1 MMLSGKLSALWGDAG
16 RAGLLK
22 SLALVMLCAAVGACS
37 TTVVDKTLGMT
48 PAELYAE
55 AKDEM
60 SNQQIEKAIGL
71 YEKLEARAA
80 GTPLALQAQLD
91 KAYAYYLSRE
101 PVMALATID
110 RFIRMNPASPAMDY
124 AYYLKGVVTFNND
137 LGMFGRYTGQDLAER
152 DQKAARE
159 SFDAFKEL
167 VTRFPQSRYAEDAR
181 QRMGFT
187 VSALAK
193 YDVVVAK
200 YYFRRGA
207 YLAAINRAQNAVSEY
222 RNVPAV
228 EDALFLIYKA
238 YDVMGLPAMRD
249 DARRVLAASFPDS
262 QYLGPAGEGDDWLK
276 R

>member
-1 MMLSGKLSALWGDAG
+1 MLSGKLSALYGDVV

-22 SLALVMLCAAVGACS
+22 LLAVMMLVATIGACS
-37 TTVVDKTLGMT
+37 TAVVDKTLSMT
-48 PAELYAE
+48 PAQLYAE

-60 SNQQIEKAIGL
+60 SNQQIEKAIAL

-91 KAYAYYLSRE
+91 KAYAYYLSHE
-101 PVMALATID
+101 PVMALATIE
-110 RFIRMNPASPAMDY
+110 RFIRMNPASPALDY
-124 AYYLKGVVTFNND
+124 AFYLKGVVTFNND

-159 SFDAFKEL
+159 SFEAFREL

-228 EDALFLIYKA
+228 EIGRASC
-238 YDVMGLPAMRD
+238 RE
-249 DARRVLAASFPDS
+249 RV
-262 QYLGPAGEGDDWLK
+262 
-276 R
+276 

>member
-1 MMLSGKLSALWGDAG
+1 MLSGKLSALWCDAKPG
-16 RAGLLK
+16 RMLW
-22 SLALVMLCAAVGACS
+22 SLALAAVLTGLGACS
-37 TTVVDKTLGMT
+37 STVIDKTLSMT
-48 PAELYAE
+48 PAQLYAD

-60 SNQQIEKAIGL
+60 SNQQFEKAIVL

-80 GTPLALQAQLD
+80 GSPLALQAQLD

-110 RFIRMNPASPAMDY
+110 RFIRLNPASPALDY
-124 AYYLKGVVTFNND
+124 AFYLKGVVSFNND

-159 SFDAFKEL
+159 SFDAFNEL
-167 VTRFPQSRYAEDAR
+167 VTRFPQSRYASDAR

-187 VSALAK
+187 VAALAK
-193 YDVVVAK
+193 YDVFVAK

-249 DARRVLAASFPDS
+249 DARRVLVASFPDS
-262 QYLGPAGEGDDWLK
+262 AYLGAAGEGDGWLK

>member
-1 MMLSGKLSALWGDAG
+1 MLCGKLSALWCDAKCL
-16 RAGLLK
+16 RSLHTITLLSLVIGL
-22 SLALVMLCAAVGACS
+22 GACS
-37 TTVVDKTLGMT
+37 TAVVDKTLGMT
-48 PAELYAE
+48 PAQLYAD

-60 SNQQIEKAIGL
+60 SNQQFEKAIVL

-80 GTPLALQAQLD
+80 GSPLALQAQLD
-91 KAYAYYLSRE
+91 KAYAYHLARE
-101 PVMALATID
+101 PAMALATID
-110 RFIRMNPASPAMDY
+110 RFIRLNPASPALDY
-124 AYYLKGVVTFNND
+124 ALYLKGIVTFNND

-159 SFDAFKEL
+159 SFDAFNEL

-187 VSALAK
+187 VAALAK
-193 YDVVVAK
+193 YDVFVAK

-228 EDALFLIYKA
+228 EEALFLIYKA

-262 QYLGPAGEGDDWLK
+262 AYLGPAGEGDDWL
-276 R
+276 RR

>member
-1 MMLSGKLSALWGDAG
+1 MVCGKLSALCCDTKRL
-16 RAGLLK
+16 RALHTAALLSFAIGL
-22 SLALVMLCAAVGACS
+22 GGCS
-37 TTVVDKTLGMT
+37 TAVVDKTLGMT
-48 PAELYAE
+48 PAQLYAD

-60 SNQQIEKAIGL
+60 SIQQFEKAIVL

-80 GTPLALQAQLD
+80 GSPLALQAQLD

-110 RFIRMNPASPAMDY
+110 RFIRLNPASPALDY

-159 SFDAFKEL
+159 SFDAFNEV
-167 VTRFPQSRYAEDAR
+167 VTRFPQSRYAEDSR

-187 VSALAK
+187 VAALAK
-193 YDVVVAK
+193 YDVFVAK

-228 EDALFLIYKA
+228 EEALFLIYKA

-249 DARRVLAASFPDS
+249 DARRILAASFPDS
-262 QYLGPAGEGDDWLK
+262 AYLGPAGEGDDWLK

>member
-1 MMLSGKLSALWGDAG
+1 MMLCGKLSALWCDTKRL
-16 RAGLLK
+16 RALHTVALL
-22 SLALVMLCAAVGACS
+22 SLVIGMGACS
-37 TTVVDKTLGMT
+37 TAVVDKTLGMT
-48 PAELYAE
+48 PAQLYADAE
-55 AKDEM
+55 DEM
-60 SNQQIEKAIGL
+60 SNQQFEKAIAL

-80 GTPLALQAQLD
+80 GSPLALQAQLD
-91 KAYAYYLSRE
+91 KAYAFYLSRE
-101 PVMALATID
+101 PAMALATID
-110 RFIRMNPASPAMDY
+110 RFIRLNPASPALDY
-124 AYYLKGVVTFNND
+124 ALYLKGIVTFNND

-159 SFDAFKEL
+159 SFDAFSEL
-167 VTRFPQSRYAEDAR
+167 VTRFPQSRYADDAR

-187 VSALAK
+187 VAALAK
-193 YDVVVAK
+193 YDVFVAK

-228 EDALFLIYKA
+228 EEALFLIYKA
-238 YDVMGLPAMRD
+238 YDVMGLPTMRD

-262 QYLGPAGEGDDWLK
+262 AYLGPAGEGDDWLK

>member
-1 MMLSGKLSALWGDAG
+1 MTLSGKLSALCCGERRG
-16 RAGLLK
+16 RQL
-22 SLALVMLCAAVGACS
+22 AAVVLIAWAAALGACS
-37 TTVVDKTLGMT
+37 TAVVDKTLGMK

-60 SNQQIEKAIGL
+60 SNQQFEKAIVL
-71 YEKLEARAA
+71 FEKLEARAA

-91 KAYAYYLSRE
+91 KAYAYYLARE
-101 PVMALATID
+101 PVMALAAID
-110 RFIRMNPASPAMDY
+110 RFIRLNPASPALDY
-124 AYYLKGVVTFNND
+124 AFYLKGVVTFNND

-159 SFDAFKEL
+159 SFDAFREL
-167 VTRFPQSRYAEDAR
+167 VTRFPESRYTPDAR

-187 VSALAK
+187 VAALAK
-193 YDVVVAK
+193 YDVFVAK

-207 YLAAINRAQNAVSEY
+207 YLAAINRAQNAVAEY

-228 EDALFLIYKA
+228 EEALFIIYKA

-262 QYLGPAGEGDDWLK
+262 AYLGPAGEGDDWLK

>member
-1 MMLSGKLSALWGDAG
+1 MVSGKLSALWCGATWG
-16 RAGLLK
+16 RLLRDLALASTVAGL
-22 SLALVMLCAAVGACS
+22 GACS
-37 TTVVDKTLGMT
+37 TAVTDKTLGMT
-48 PAELYAE
+48 PAQLYAD

-60 SNQQIEKAIGL
+60 SNQQFEKAIAL

-80 GTPLALQAQLD
+80 GSPLALQAQLD
-91 KAYAYYLSRE
+91 KAYAYYLARE
-101 PVMALATID
+101 PVMALATIE
-110 RFIRMNPASPAMDY
+110 RFIRLNPGSPALDY

-159 SFDAFKEL
+159 SFDAFNEV

-187 VSALAK
+187 VAALAK
-193 YDVVVAK
+193 YDVFVAK

-207 YLAAINRAQNAVSEY
+207 YLAAINRAQNAVAEY

-262 QYLGPAGEGDDWLK
+262 AYLGPAGEGDAWLK

>member
-1 MMLSGKLSALWGDAG
+1 MLCSKLSALWCDTKRLRSLHAV
-16 RAGLLK
+16 ALL
-22 SLALVMLCAAVGACS
+22 SLAIGLGACS
-37 TTVVDKTLGMT
+37 TVVVDKTLGMT
-48 PAELYAE
+48 PAQLYAD

-60 SNQQIEKAIGL
+60 SNQQFEKAITL

-80 GTPLALQAQLD
+80 GSPLALQAQLD
-91 KAYAYYLSRE
+91 KAYAYYLARE

-110 RFIRMNPASPAMDY
+110 RFIRLNPASPALDY
-124 AYYLKGVVTFNND
+124 ALYLKGVVTFNND

-159 SFDAFKEL
+159 SFDAFSEL
-167 VTRFPQSRYAEDAR
+167 VNRFPQSRYADDAR

-187 VSALAK
+187 VAALAK
-193 YDVVVAK
+193 YDVFVAK

-228 EDALFLIYKA
+228 EEALFLIYKA

-262 QYLGPAGEGDDWLK
+262 AYLGPAGEGDDWLK

>member
-1 MMLSGKLSALWGDAG
+1 MTLSGKLSALYSDAQHRWRLG
-16 RAGLLK
+16 AVMV
-22 SLALVMLCAAVGACS
+22 LACAVALGACS
-37 TTVVDKTLGMT
+37 TTVVDKTLGMK

-60 SNQQIEKAIGL
+60 SNQQFEKAIVL

-91 KAYAYYLSRE
+91 KAYAYYLSHE
-101 PVMALATID
+101 PVMALGAVD
-110 RFIRMNPASPAMDY
+110 RFIRLNPASPALDY

-159 SFDAFKEL
+159 SFEAFREL
-167 VTRFPQSRYAEDAR
+167 VTRFPDSRYAEDAR

-187 VSALAK
+187 VAALAK
-193 YDVVVAK
+193 YDVFVAK

-207 YLAAINRAQNAVSEY
+207 YLAAINRAQNAVAEY

-228 EDALFLIYKA
+228 EDALFVIYKA
-238 YDVMGLPAMRD
+238 YDVMGLTAMRD

-262 QYLGPAGEGDDWLK
+262 AYLGPAGEGSDWLK